1 MTPAKTRHG
10 GYGVMAYYLGG
21 PMRYFYLISPGAT
34 VHTVPYGTNLFRAG
48 IPGSELPGYYHSVPT
63 GQKPPDTCL
72 EIDST
77 PPFENEDDDEYED
90 DELAGHPQDFELDG
104 LGA

>member
-1 MTPAKTRHG
+1 MT
-10 GYGVMAYYLGG
+10 YYLGG
-21 PMRYFYLISPGAT
+21 PMRYFYLMSPGAT

-48 IPGSELPGYYHSVPT
+48 IPGSKLPGYYRSVPT
-63 GQKPPDTCL
+63 GQKPPDTCP

-77 PPFENEDDDEYED
+77 PPENEYED
-90 DELAGHPQDFELDG
+90 DKLARHPQDFQLDG